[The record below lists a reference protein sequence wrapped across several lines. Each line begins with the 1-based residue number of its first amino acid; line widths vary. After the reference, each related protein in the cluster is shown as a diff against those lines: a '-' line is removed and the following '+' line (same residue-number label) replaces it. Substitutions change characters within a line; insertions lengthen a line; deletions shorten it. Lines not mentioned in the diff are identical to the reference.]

1 MFSVIARAARVWSV
15 RSLSGSR
22 WRWERGWPESRF
34 VEVDPLAAGGGRVD
48 TGAGVVATGEQLGSG
63 G

>member
-1 MFSVIARAARVWSV
+1 MAWLRPANEQGRPDAA
-15 RSLSGSR
+15 L
-22 WRWERGWPESRF
+22 
-34 VEVDPLAAGGGRVD
+34 AGGGRVD